1 MTPPDD
7 YCELCDLRL
16 SQCPHGRPPTPPAA
30 AAPKPGPRARTVRQP
45 SRVAGTSAVS
55 TRPVVRKWT
64 PSEAFRPHLLEIL
77 RESGGRI
84 DSDELMLEL
93 EIRVEDTLTPG
104 DRENA
109 PQGGIRW
116 HVATRKQRKALIDE
130 GLIVPGQPGVWQ
142 LTDAGLAATRE
153 LS

>member
-30 AAPKPGPRARTVRQP
+30 ASPPKPRARTVREP
-45 SRVAGTSAVS
+45 ARTPGAPIS
-55 TRPVVRKWT
+55 TRQVTRKWT
-64 PSEAFRPHLLEIL
+64 PSEAFRPHLLRIL
-77 RESGGRI
+77 GEFGGRL
-84 DSDELMLEL
+84 DADDLMLEL

-109 PQGGIRW
+109 PQGGMRW
-116 HVATRKQRKALIDE
+116 HIATRRQRKEMIDE
-130 GLIVPGQPGVWQ
+130 GLLVPGQPGVWQ
-142 LTDAGLAATRE
+142 LTDEGLTEARGLA
-153 LS
+153 